1 MEMSLLVKPEP
12 FSQEFD
18 RLFSRLFEPSA
29 GGGSAAQRWMPPMD
43 LMEAEDHYVLRAD
56 LPGLSE
62 DDVAIEVQDGAL
74 TISGER
80 SAEHESER
88 GGWFRVERSFG
99 RFSRSMTLPQGIA
112 PDAVTAEFDRG
123 VLTVRIP
130 KPEERKPHRVAI
142 HAGTAN
148 GARNGERPQTIEGT
162 ANEQ

>member
-1 MEMSLLVKPEP
+1 MSLLVRPEP

-18 RLFSRLFEPSA
+18 RLFSRLLEPA
-29 GGGSAAQRWMPPMD
+29 GGGSPAQRWQPPMD

-56 LPGLSE
+56 LPGLAE
-62 DDVAIEVQDGAL
+62 EDVAIEVQDGTL

-80 SAEHESER
+80 SAEHEREQ

-99 RFSRSMTLPQGIA
+99 RFSRTMTLPLGIA

-142 HAGTAN
+142 HRGSAN
-148 GARNGERPQTIEGT
+148 GAANGEGSRTIEGS
-162 ANEQ
+162 ASES